1 MNFIIEFCRKI
12 VKKCPAIVLHSGLI
26 FVFSQCG
33 AVINFVTNLL
43 IVPKY
48 LDANDL
54 GLISPVT
61 QFVAFGAI
69 PLSIVSNLV
78 VKYITKYE
86 ANEEWGKLKKLV
98 RDLVIFGIVTTI
110 LISVF
115 FLITSSS
122 FALRA
127 KIDSKAIMF
136 WMLIYLCVSSWLP
149 LVNVLTRAAQRFYV
163 IALMGFISP
172 LTLMICSLVLLPNK
186 GFSGYLIALIASV
199 GVNVVV
205 SSYAVY
211 KYLCPYKNAYE
222 PYMLDVKPLLKK
234 YAVVFVFGGIV
245 GWLWAFIPPF
255 AVRNF
260 LSRTDSAGFFFVQ
273 RLSMLP
279 FYAFSSVMLI
289 LMPILSMKHEKKE
302 STTKTVKGTI
312 IYTLFSGSIITVLLY
327 VFSPLLFKYVPQ
339 WREYSA
345 YSKYIWMMS
354 INVTLASVSVVIA
367 TGFTAKWIF
376 KPMWYGLLVTF
387 LISILMYC
395 LFGWGAFKPMLPFG
409 FWNFID
415 KSISKDIT
423 LIIVLMISNSCL
435 CVIINAIWYC
445 IINKNKEYYLE
456 KDFV

>member
-1 MNFIIEFCRKI
+1 MFKVLKNAFCVIKKRCPDIVFFSAVLFI
-12 VKKCPAIVLHSGLI
+12 
-26 FVFSQCG
+26 FSQVG
-33 AVINFVTNLL
+33 AVINFITNLL

-48 LDANDL
+48 LGANDL
-54 GLISPVT
+54 GLIAPVT

-136 WMLIYLCVSSWLP
+136 WMLIYLCVSSWTP
-149 LVNVLTRAAQRFYV
+149 LVGVLTRAAQRFFV
-163 IALMGFISP
+163 IAIMGFVTP
-172 LTLMICSLVLLPNK
+172 LALMLCSIFLLPK
-186 GFSGYLIALIASV
+186 FGFSGYMIALIVSV
-199 GVNVVV
+199 SINVFV
-205 SSYAVY
+205 SAISIY
-211 KYLCPYKNAYE
+211 KYLAPNKIAYKPYFE
-222 PYMLDVKPLLKK
+222 DVKPVLKK
-234 YAVVFVFGGIV
+234 YSIVFILCAGAS
-245 GWLWAFIPPF
+245 WLWGFIPPF

-260 LSRTDSAGFFFVQ
+260 LSAQDSAGFFFVQ

-312 IYTLFSGSIITVLLY
+312 LYTLVSGIIVTVLLY
-327 VFSPLLFKYVPQ
+327 LFSPLLFEYVPQ
-339 WREYSA
+339 WREYA
-345 YSKYIWMMS
+345 DYSKYIWMMS
-354 INVTLASVSVVIA
+354 VYVTLGSINIIIG
-367 TGFTAKWIF
+367 TGFFAKWIF
-376 KPMWYGLLVTF
+376 KPSWYQLPFSFFFVC
-387 LISILMYC
+387 LIYI
-395 LFGWGAFKPMLPFG
+395 LFGWGAMKPYLPIKI
-409 FWNFID
+409 WEIINNIP
-415 KSISKDIT
+415 KNIP
-423 LIIVLMISNSCL
+423 LIILIMIVNNVVSL
-435 CVIINAIWYC
+435 IINMIWYK
-445 IINKNKEYYLE
+445 IFNKNRDNYINKE
-456 KDFV
+456 FV